1 MYHLS
6 PNGLN
11 AAMGSTQGC
20 CSTQA
25 QVPPEHVQAPVNEA
39 ETAVGASYSAQLGP
53 VESGAEMQD
62 SMPTIQDR
70 RLTKALE
77 VDLEILRGMPL
88 HRALRRPQIWIQPR
102 LYRHT
107 HRSAQL
113 WLASLPTSSLDIFLS
128 HSWRTPG
135 SQKILGLLLQEG
147 WLHALLGW
155 FLLTGLFLYLR
166 LQCIL
171 DAPLKRTLLV
181 AGVRYECDSTYWL
194 VIAGAV
200 GLLGGFFLSLYFPLK
215 SRLCFLDIACV
226 HQGDQEL
233 LLRGISNIGGCL
245 AVSRELQVLYHPTYF
260 TSHPARFRIVS
271 VLSWAIWEVPYFWD
285 PGLWCMFELAAFR
298 KAHPTRPISLL
309 PLFLLGL
316 VAVATVWLWVVCI
329 GVFVLVHV
337 VSTTTDSGSR
347 TTAWVGILGAFLFLP
362 LIGLVHTSRLKYR
375 EKHQLL
381 MDLRQFHLES
391 LSCETD
397 FDREFILNAVDEWY
411 GSRNS
416 FAALVRGPLCE
427 ELLSMLPTPHLPLSY
442 AAPMISSVASLYVEQ
457 VAGLHLA
464 GAEGPTTFIYILSF
478 SSFLLSGIHLGFNLV
493 FYLGDRL
500 AAPGSRVP
508 DFTKTLAGAGLVL
521 AWILAS
527 FGLASGALRGGT
539 IGYSLTCFVLHVI
552 LMLWVF
558 RPSPYNSGKHL

>member
-1 MYHLS
+1 
-6 PNGLN
+6 
-11 AAMGSTQGC
+11 MGSSQAC
-20 CSTQA
+20 CTTEA
-25 QVPPEHVQAPVNEA
+25 PVPAEHVHARVEGPETPVA
-39 ETAVGASYSAQLGP
+39 ASPSAQSQS
-53 VESGAEMQD
+53 VESGGDISVTTQEKFR
-62 SMPTIQDR
+62 T
-70 RLTKALE
+70 TALE

-88 HRALRRPQIWIQPR
+88 HCALRCPQIWIQPR

-107 HRSAQL
+107 HRSAGL
-113 WLASLPTSSLDIFLS
+113 WLASSPTSSLDIFLS

-135 SQKILGLLLQEG
+135 SQKILGLMLQAG
-147 WLHALLGW
+147 WLHALAGW
-155 FLLTGLFLYLR
+155 CLFTGLVLYLR
-166 LQCIL
+166 VQGIF
-171 DAPLKRTLLV
+171 DAPLKRTLFI
-181 AGVRYECDSTYWL
+181 AGVGYECDSTYWL

-200 GLLGGFFLSLYFPLK
+200 GLLGGFFSWLYLPLK

-260 TSHPARFRIVS
+260 TSHPTRFKMLS
-271 VLSWAIWEVPYFWD
+271 VRSWAVSELCMCLIR
-285 PGLWCMFELAAFR
+285 GLWCMFELAAFR
-298 KAHPTRPISLL
+298 KANPTRPISLL

-316 VAVATVWLWVVCI
+316 VAVATVWLWFVCV
-329 GVFVLVHV
+329 GVSLLVHV
-337 VSTTTDSGSR
+337 VSTTTDSG
-347 TTAWVGILGAFLFLP
+347 TGTPAWVGILGAFLFLP
-362 LIGLVHTSRLKYR
+362 LIALVHASRMKYR

-397 FDREFILNAVDEWY
+397 FDRDFILNAIDEWY

-416 FAALVRGPLCE
+416 FATLVRGTLRE

-442 AAPMISSVASLYVEQ
+442 AVLVSSSLASAFLEI

-464 GAEGPTTFIYILSF
+464 GAENLTTLVFVLSNG
-478 SSFLLSGIHLGFNLV
+478 SFFLTGIPIGFNLV

-508 DFTKTLAGAGLVL
+508 DFAKTLAGAGLVL

-527 FGLASGALRGGT
+527 SSVALVLT
-539 IGYSLTCFVLHVI
+539 QIGSVWYSLTCFVLHLI

-558 RPSPYNSGKHL
+558 RPSPCN

>member
-1 MYHLS
+1 
-6 PNGLN
+6 
-11 AAMGSTQGC
+11 MGSTQGC

-25 QVPPEHVQAPVNEA
+25 QLPAEHVQAPVHEA
-39 ETAVGASYSAQLGP
+39 ETAVGASYSAALGP
-53 VESGAEMQD
+53 VESGGVQESVGSPQE
-62 SMPTIQDR
+62 R
-70 RLTKALE
+70 RITKALE

-88 HRALRRPQIWIQPR
+88 HCALRRPRIWIQPR

-107 HRSAQL
+107 HRSAGL
-113 WLASLPTSSLDIFLS
+113 WLASSPTSSLDIFLS

-135 SQKILGLLLQEG
+135 SQKILGLVLQAG
-147 WLHALLGW
+147 WLHALAGW
-155 FLLTGLFLYLR
+155 CLLTGLVLYLR
-166 LQCIL
+166 LEGIL
-171 DAPLKRTLLV
+171 DAPLRRTLLV

-200 GLLGGFFLSLYFPLK
+200 GLLGGFFLSLYLPLK

-260 TSHPARFRIVS
+260 TSHPTRFKMLS
-271 VLSWAIWEVPYFWD
+271 VRSWAVSELCMCLIR
-285 PGLWCMFELAAFR
+285 GLWCMFELAAFR

-316 VAVATVWLWVVCI
+316 VAVATVWLWFVCI
-329 GVFVLVHV
+329 GALLLHHL
-337 VSTTTDSGSR
+337 VSTTTDIGSGTR
-347 TTAWVGILGAFLFLP
+347 AWAGILAAFLFLP
-362 LIGLVHTSRLKYR
+362 LISLVHASRMKYR

-391 LSCETD
+391 LSCETE
-397 FDREFILNAVDEWY
+397 FDRDFILNAVDEWY

-416 FAALVRGPLCE
+416 FATLVRGPLCE
-427 ELLSMLPTPHLPLSY
+427 ELLGMLPTPHLPLIY
-442 AAPMISSVASLYVEQ
+442 AAPMISSIASLYVEQ
-457 VAGLHLA
+457 AAGLYLA
-464 GAEGPTTFIYILSF
+464 GAEGSTTFIYILSF
-478 SSFLLSGIHLGFNLV
+478 SSFLLSGIPLGFNML

-500 AAPGSRVP
+500 AAPGSRLP
-508 DFTKTLAGAGLVL
+508 DFTKTLAGAGLIL

-527 FGLASGALRGGT
+527 FSLASVTSRMGT
-539 IGYSLTCFVLHVI
+539 MWYCLACFILHMI

-558 RPSPYNSGKHL
+558 RPSPCS

>member
-1 MYHLS
+1 MAHALF
-6 PNGLN
+6 P
-11 AAMGSTQGC
+11 C
-20 CSTQA
+20 RA
-25 QVPPEHVQAPVNEA
+25 QV
-39 ETAVGASYSAQLGP
+39 T
-53 VESGAEMQD
+53 
-62 SMPTIQDR
+62 
-70 RLTKALE
+70 
-77 VDLEILRGMPL
+77 
-88 HRALRRPQIWIQPR
+88 
-102 LYRHT
+102 
-107 HRSAQL
+107 
-113 WLASLPTSSLDIFLS
+113 
-128 HSWRTPG
+128 
-135 SQKILGLLLQEG
+135 
-147 WLHALLGW
+147 
-155 FLLTGLFLYLR
+155 
-166 LQCIL
+166 
-171 DAPLKRTLLV
+171 
-181 AGVRYECDSTYWL
+181 
-194 VIAGAV
+194 
-200 GLLGGFFLSLYFPLK
+200 
-215 SRLCFLDIACV
+215 
-226 HQGDQEL
+226 
-233 LLRGISNIGGCL
+233 
-245 AVSRELQVLYHPTYF
+245 
-260 TSHPARFRIVS
+260 
-271 VLSWAIWEVPYFWD
+271 
-285 PGLWCMFELAAFR
+285 
-298 KAHPTRPISLL
+298 
-309 PLFLLGL
+309 GL
-316 VAVATVWLWVVCI
+316 VAVATVWLWVVCM

-427 ELLSMLPTPHLPLSY
+427 ELLSMLPKPHLPLSY
-442 AAPMISSVASLYVEQ
+442 ATLVSSSLVSSFLEIVAS
-457 VAGLHLA
+457 LHLA
-464 GAEGPTTFIYILSF
+464 GAESSTTLVFVLSYGSYF
-478 SSFLLSGIHLGFNLV
+478 LSGMPISFNLV